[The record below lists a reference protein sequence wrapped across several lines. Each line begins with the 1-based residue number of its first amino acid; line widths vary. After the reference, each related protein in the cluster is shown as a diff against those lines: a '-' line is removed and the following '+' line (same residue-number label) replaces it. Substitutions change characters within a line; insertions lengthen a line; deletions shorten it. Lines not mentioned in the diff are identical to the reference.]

1 MQGRNER
8 KRIRT
13 MLLSLCVAGSALL
26 LPACESGGNF
36 RLLGYSTTPNY
47 DCNIRTVYVPIFQ
60 NKTFRRGLEFDLTRA
75 IVREIE
81 AKTPYKVV
89 SSCEGADTE
98 LSGTILSVTKAVV
111 NINPSNEVREAET
124 ALNVEVVWRDLRT
137 GQVLSKPTRVM
148 GDQPGLTPGIIGP
161 NFTLPDAPE
170 ATPPNDPP
178 VLVQSVD
185 RFIPELGQSI
195 TTAFKGNVDRLAVQ
209 IVSMMETP
217 W

>member
-1 MQGRNER
+1 MQGHNDR
-8 KRIRT
+8 KRAASI
-13 MLLSLCVAGSALL
+13 LLTLCVAGSALL

-75 IVREIE
+75 VVREIE

-98 LSGTILSVTKAVV
+98 LTGTIISVTKQVV

-124 ALNVEVVWRDLRT
+124 ALNVEVVWRDLRS
-137 GQVLSKPTRVM
+137 GQILSKPTRLM
-148 GDQPGLTPGIIGP
+148 GDVGVNPGLTP

-170 ATPPNDPP
+170 PKPANDPP

-195 TTAFKGNVDRLAVQ
+195 TTAFKGNVDRLAIQ